1 MRLLVVA
8 VLTGALISVFTSPDS
23 LATLMTLFASPAETT
38 WT

>member
-8 VLTGALISVFTSPDS
+8 VLTGALISVFSSPDS
-23 LATLMTLFASPAETT
+23 LATLLSVFAAPAETI